1 MSTSLI
7 LLFLGLVLP
16 FVLGPILVHRLPG
29 IKAHP
34 SLVEISEE
42 AARRR
47 FPPNSFRTIAQ
58 LEQLGFSLVA
68 HLMAGDQITRMN
80 AMVSILVNRESKTM
94 VALNRVF
101 TNKAVLNT
109 TVESISF
116 STEFADGTEIMTS
129 NTPIVTIFRDVPRVR
144 RLNIPQLR
152 DVWRLYSIHSYY
164 VANRYVANRKDGLAV
179 LPAPGE
185 EISNYEKSYERE
197 LAEQMSLGYL
207 RLDQETDRYRFN
219 WLSSIVFTWR
229 MLWPVKPL
237 LLSHKKYRGRLIA
250 KAAGISNL

>member
-7 LLFLGLVLP
+7 LLLLGLVLP

-34 SLVEISEE
+34 SLVQISEE
-42 AARRR
+42 AARRQ

-58 LEQLGFSLVA
+58 LEQLGFSLVV
-68 HLMAGDQITRMN
+68 HLMAGDQITRVN
-80 AMVSILVNRESKTM
+80 AMISLLINRDSKTT
-94 VALNRVF
+94 VAINRIF
-101 TNKAVLNT
+101 TNKAVLNK
-109 TVESISF
+109 TVESVSF
-116 STEFADGTEIMTS
+116 STEFADGTEIVTGNS
-129 NTPIVTIFRDVPRVR
+129 PIVTIFRDVPRRR
-144 RLNIPQLR
+144 RLNIPQLT
-152 DVWRLYSIHSYY
+152 DVCRLHYIHSYY
-164 VANRYVANRKDGLAV
+164 VAQRQNGAGV

-185 EISNYEKSYERE
+185 EISHYEKSYERE

-207 RLDQETDRYRFN
+207 CLDQETDRYRFN

-237 LLSHKKYRGRLIA
+237 LLLHKKYRGRLIA
-250 KAAGISNL
+250 RAAGISNL